1 MNSHDLSIKSL
12 AQIMVVDDSPT
23 ALKLLTDLLITEGY
37 KVRPANSGA
46 LALASVAVEMPDLIL
61 LDIKMPNMDGYEVCR
76 RLKADEHS
84 SKIPVVFISG
94 LDGVIDKVKGF
105 TVGGVDF
112 VTKPFQQEEVL
123 ARIRTHLKL
132 RFLQAQLEETNDKL
146 EESNAALEEEIH
158 ERQQAEEDIR
168 KLNEDLESI
177 VIKRTRQLQEMNT
190 DLEETNAMLEE
201 EISEHKETEELLIK
215 AKEEADAANLA
226 KSQFLENMS
235 HEIRTPMNGIVG
247 MTDLLLKTDLD
258 PEQQDYLGLVKTST
272 NSLLRIINDILDY
285 SKMEAGT
292 VVIESKPFNLSSV
305 LNDVAALF
313 DISVKQK
320 GLKLI
325 LNIDQNI
332 PSVLF
337 GDSVR
342 LRQVISNL
350 IGNAVKFTHIGKI
363 TVTTTS
369 EFLEKS
375 TIRLKFAITDS
386 GIGIAQDN
394 QALLF
399 ERFKQLDSTYSKK
412 YQGTGLGLAI
422 SKKLVNLMGG
432 EIWLESYENIG
443 SIFSFTTIVKTEPT
457 FNVDEWG
464 LSENVKSNELPIK
477 VKADKRVLVAEDDE
491 ISRYLIAS
499 LLKKNNIGF
508 VTVEDGEGVLN
519 LLKTD
524 RFDMILM
531 DVQMNILDGVT
542 ATTLIRAEEKQ
553 SGKHI
558 PIIAMTAYALSEDK
572 EQCFR
577 AGMDDYISK
586 PINIEET
593 MYKIKLW
600 LDRD

>member
-46 LALASVAVEMPDLIL
+46 LALASVAVEKPDLIL

>member
-1 MNSHDLSIKSL
+1 MNDHDLAIKSL
-12 AQIMVVDDSPT
+12 SQIMIVDDSPA
-23 ALKLLTDLLITEGY
+23 ALKLLTDLLTSEGY
-37 KVRPANSGA
+37 RVRPANSGA
-46 LALASVAVEMPDLIL
+46 LALASVTVEMPDLIL
-61 LDIKMPNMDGYEVCR
+61 LDIKMPDMDGYEVCR

-94 LDGVIDKVKGF
+94 LEGVLDKVKGF

-112 VTKPFQQEEVL
+112 ITKPFQQEEVL

-146 EESNAALEEEIH
+146 EETNAALEEEIH
-158 ERQQAEEDIR
+158 DRQQAEEGIR
-168 KLNEDLESI
+168 KLNEDLENI
-177 VIKRTRQLQEMNT
+177 VIKRTRQLQEMNA
-190 DLEETNAMLEE
+190 DLEETNVMLEE
-201 EISEHKETEELLIK
+201 EISEHEVTEELLIK

-258 PEQQDYLGLVKTST
+258 PEQQDYLGLVKIST

-285 SKMEAGT
+285 SKIEAGT
-292 VVIESKPFNLSSV
+292 VVIESKPFNLSSI

-325 LNIDQNI
+325 LDIDQNI

-363 TVTTTS
+363 TVTITC
-369 EFLEKS
+369 EFLAKH
-375 TIRLKFAITDS
+375 TIRLKFAIIDS

-443 SIFSFTTIVKTEPT
+443 SIFSFTAVVKSEYA
-457 FNVDEWG
+457 FNADEWG
-464 LSENVKSNELPIK
+464 LSENVESNEQSIE
-477 VKADKRVLVAEDDE
+477 VKANKRVLVAEDDE
-491 ISRYLIAS
+491 ISRYLITS
-499 LLKKNNIGF
+499 LLKKNNLEF

-524 RFDMILM
+524 KFDLILM

-572 EQCFR
+572 EKCFR

-600 LDRD
+600 LYRD

>member
-572 EQCFR
+572 EKCFR